1 MHSWRTNKQKYQ
13 ARRPL
18 VWTWIGKLG
27 LFFGITVILSACR
40 PSESPGQDSPTLTRV
55 TDLAA
60 APQSLSTTTE
70 PPEDTATTTR
80 QSEAAQLAW
89 REDLAYLDQ
98 RMETLHPNLYFYRS
112 QSEFESAIKE
122 LDMNIPYLTNDQ
134 MVMEFMRIAAL
145 PKDGHTFLFPFQD
158 SAGFQLYPLRLY
170 LFSDGLFVV
179 DAQAPYQEAV
189 GAKVLRIGN
198 VDIEDAQQKLQPYIS
213 YDNEMSA
220 RLIMPIRLIMPEAL
234 EALGI
239 IEDIEMPMYLLED
252 GSRVQFNLNP
262 APISIDAYRQWNFP
276 EEKAAN
282 QIPDVFDELTFL
294 SGLQQQPEPLSL
306 SARYAENFWY
316 TYLEAS
322 QTLYIQI
329 NFVLRQSPSGHSVT
343 GMSRDISELLEEN
356 EARRVVVDLRHN
368 PGGNNNAYPPMLRM
382 LSETESIN
390 QRDKLFVLIGRQTFS
405 AAANLVTE
413 MEQLTEAIFVG
424 EPTGGSPNLYADP
437 ATVRLPNS
445 GLEVLVSTRY
455 WQKSTPDDDRLTI
468 EPDIAID
475 LSSAEFFAGQDPVLE
490 SIVP

>member
-1 MHSWRTNKQKYQ
+1 M
-13 ARRPL
+13 
-18 VWTWIGKLG
+18 
-27 LFFGITVILSACR
+27 
-40 PSESPGQDSPTLTRV
+40 
-55 TDLAA
+55 
-60 APQSLSTTTE
+60 
-70 PPEDTATTTR
+70 
-80 QSEAAQLAW
+80 QSEAAQVAW
-89 REDLAYLDQ
+89 REDLDYLAQ
-98 RMETLHPNLYFYRS
+98 RLETFHPNLYFYRS
-112 QSEFESAIKE
+112 QSEFESTIRE
-122 LDMNIPYLTNDQ
+122 LDMNIPYLTNEQ
-134 MVMEFMRIAAL
+134 MVMELMRIAAL
-145 PKDGHTFLFPFQD
+145 AKDGHTFLFPFQD
-158 SAGFQLYPLRLY
+158 AAGFHLYPLRLY

-179 DAQAPYQEAV
+179 DAQEPYQEAI
-189 GAKVLRIGN
+189 GAKVLRIGGM
-198 VDIEDAQQKLQPYIS
+198 DIEDAQQKLQPYIS

-220 RLIMPIRLIMPEAL
+220 RLIMPIRLIIPEAL

-239 IEDIEMPMYLLED
+239 IEDPEMPMYLLED
-252 GSRVQFNLNP
+252 GSGVQFNLNP
-262 APISIDAYRQWNFP
+262 APIPIDAYRKWNFP

-316 TYLEAS
+316 AYLEAS

-329 NFVLRQSPSGHSVT
+329 NFVLQQSPSGQSIT
-343 GMSRDISELLEEN
+343 GMSRDISDILEKN
-356 EARRVVVDLRHN
+356 EVRRVVVDLRHN

-413 MEQLTEAIFVG
+413 MEQLTEAILVG

-455 WQKSTPDDDRLTI
+455 WQKSTPDDNRLTI

-475 LSSAEFFAGQDPVLE
+475 LSSADFFAGRDPVLE
-490 SIVP
+490 AVVR